1 VGSGCDEDGGCLEG
15 STETPGFTMRSQYL
29 LDALKL
35 AACLGAAV
43 TLMWR
48 KRGRLRPREKEK
60 QSVLSEGAVDYPCP
74 SATGFSKTTRSS
86 SNTDVC
92 YPTVRAGSLSTPL
105 GMAIATVMAEV
116 GKFSI
121 ALEY

>member
-1 VGSGCDEDGGCLEG
+1 MP
-15 STETPGFTMRSQYL
+15 TETQSSSKRTLNL

-48 KRGRLRPREKEK
+48 KRGRLRTREEG
-60 QSVLSEGAVDYPCP
+60 QAVLSEGAVDYPYP
-74 SATGFSKTTRSS
+74 SATGFSMTGGSS
-86 SNTDVC
+86 SNTDIGH
-92 YPTVRAGSLSTPL
+92 PTVRAGSLSTPL

-116 GKFSI
+116 WIPYSFSLLY
-121 ALEY
+121 ACFYHSSRY

>member
-1 VGSGCDEDGGCLEG
+1 
-15 STETPGFTMRSQYL
+15 

-48 KRGRLRPREKEK
+48 KKDRLRSDGK
-60 QSVLSEGAVDYPCP
+60 QKQPVLSEQAMEYPCP
-74 SATGFSKTTRSS
+74 SATGFSMTGLSS
-86 SNTDVC
+86 SNTDIG
-92 YPTVRAGSLSTPL
+92 YPNVKAGSLSTPL

-116 GKFSI
+116 ETSCP
-121 ALEY
+121 

>member
-1 VGSGCDEDGGCLEG
+1 MEVPK
-15 STETPGFTMRSQYL
+15 ETPSSTASTKRSQNL

-48 KRGRLRPREKEK
+48 KKDRLRTSGKEK
-60 QSVLSEGAVDYPCP
+60 QPVLSEWAKEYPSP
-74 SATGFSKTTRSS
+74 SATGFSMTGLSS
-86 SNTDVC
+86 SNTDIG
-92 YPTVRAGSLSTPL
+92 YPNVKAGSLSTPL

-116 GKFSI
+116 ERSCS
-121 ALEY
+121 